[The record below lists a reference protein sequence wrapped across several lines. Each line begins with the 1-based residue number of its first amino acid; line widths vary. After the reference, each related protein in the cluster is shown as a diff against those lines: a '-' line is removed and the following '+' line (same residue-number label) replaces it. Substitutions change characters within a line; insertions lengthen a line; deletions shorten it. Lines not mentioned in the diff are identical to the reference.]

1 MTISYNWLSEYLP
14 EKIEPEVLSEILT
27 AIGLEVESLEK
38 FEDIKG
44 GLEGLLV
51 GEVISCEK
59 HPEADKL
66 KLTKV
71 NIGNPELLNIVCG
84 APNVAVGQKVIV
96 AMVGSTIYPTNGEPI
111 TLKKAKIRG
120 AESEGMLCAEDEI
133 GIGESHDGIKI
144 LDANCV
150 TGSLVKDL
158 YKPHQDYVFEI
169 GLTPN
174 RMDAMSHLGVAR
186 DVCAYLSY
194 HNKKKTEV
202 KNPLSVEIKSDSNS
216 SNIKITIENKEA
228 CNRYCGVSISSVK
241 VEESPVWLQQKL
253 KSIGLN
259 PINNIVDVTNFIL
272 HETGQ
277 PLHAF
282 DANKIKGNQII
293 VKTVVEETKFKTLD
307 EKERKLRKND
317 LMICDAEE
325 PLCIAGV
332 YGGINSGVTNQ
343 TVNIFLESAHF
354 DKGFV
359 RKTALKHDLRT
370 DASTRFEK
378 GVDISNTLKVLQRAA
393 VLIKEIAGGEI
404 TSNYIDVYPNPKEK
418 TIIDFDFDYL
428 KKLSGKS
435 YGTEDVKSILTALGF
450 EMIKEQPHQIQLAVP
465 FSKSDIFIQAD
476 IVEEI
481 MRIDGLDNVEIPN
494 TISIAPSTD
503 KSGKYFSL
511 NEKLANHLV
520 GLGFNEI
527 FTNSIGNSAFY
538 SEEILKSA
546 VKMMNS
552 LSVELDMLRPQMIQS
567 GLQVIAH
574 NLNRKNNDL
583 RLFEIGKT
591 YTKTGENQYK
601 ESKHLV
607 LYISGNTADVN
618 WNQKAKTS
626 DFYYLKGVIDNVF
639 NLALVKN
646 YAIVTKNNEWF
657 DNGCEIISAKKTV
670 AVLGSVSKKLLKQF
684 DIKHPVFFADIDLD
698 FLHNQKTKPI
708 QYQEIPKFPEV
719 NRDLALVV
727 DKNVS
732 YSQIEQIALSNKFEQ
747 LKNIQLFDIFESD
760 KLGVNKKSMAV
771 SFTFLDENKT
781 MTDKEIDGFM
791 QKLITD
797 FEKTIQAEIRK

>member
-1 MTISYNWLSEYLP
+1 M
-14 EKIEPEVLSEILT
+14 
-27 AIGLEVESLEK
+27 
-38 FEDIKG
+38 
-44 GLEGLLV
+44 
-51 GEVISCEK
+51 
-59 HPEADKL
+59 
-66 KLTKV
+66 
-71 NIGNPELLNIVCG
+71 
-84 APNVAVGQKVIV
+84 
-96 AMVGSTIYPTNGEPI
+96 
-111 TLKKAKIRG
+111 
-120 AESEGMLCAEDEI
+120 
-133 GIGESHDGIKI
+133 
-144 LDANCV
+144 
-150 TGSLVKDL
+150 
-158 YKPHQDYVFEI
+158 
-169 GLTPN
+169 
-174 RMDAMSHLGVAR
+174 
-186 DVCAYLSY
+186 
-194 HNKKKTEV
+194 
-202 KNPLSVEIKSDSNS
+202 
-216 SNIKITIENKEA
+216 
-228 CNRYCGVSISSVK
+228 
-241 VEESPVWLQQKL
+241 
-253 KSIGLN
+253 
-259 PINNIVDVTNFIL
+259 
-272 HETGQ
+272 
-277 PLHAF
+277 
-282 DANKIKGNQII
+282 
-293 VKTVVEETKFKTLD
+293 
-307 EKERKLRKND
+307 
-317 LMICDAEE
+317 
-325 PLCIAGV
+325 
-332 YGGINSGVTNQ
+332 
-343 TVNIFLESAHF
+343 
-354 DKGFV
+354 
-359 RKTALKHDLRT
+359 
-370 DASTRFEK
+370 
-378 GVDISNTLKVLQRAA
+378 QRAA

-404 TSNYIDVYPNPKEK
+404 TSGFIDVHPNPKEK

-435 YGTEDVKSILTALGF
+435 YSTEDVKSILTALGF
-450 EMIKEQPHQIQLAVP
+450 EIIKEHAHQIQLAVP

-481 MRIDGLDNVEIPN
+481 MRIDGLDNVEIPH

-503 KSGKYFSL
+503 KSGKHFSL

-538 SEEILKSA
+538 SEEIMKSA

-567 GLQVIAH
+567 GLQVVAH

-591 YTKTGENQYK
+591 YTTTGENQYQ

-607 LYISGNTADVN
+607 LYISGNTADVS
-618 WNQKAKTS
+618 WNQKGRTS
-626 DFYYLKGVIDNVF
+626 DFYYLKGVIDNIF

-797 FEKTIQAEIRK
+797 YEKTIQAEIRK